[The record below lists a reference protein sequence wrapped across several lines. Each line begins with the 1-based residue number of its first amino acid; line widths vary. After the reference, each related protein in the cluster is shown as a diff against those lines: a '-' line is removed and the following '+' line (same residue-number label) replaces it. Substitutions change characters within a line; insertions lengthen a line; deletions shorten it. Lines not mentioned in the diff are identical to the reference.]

1 MTRAKKSFFNWITGV
16 GGSVL
21 TLILS
26 FITRAVFI
34 RALGDSYLG
43 IEGLFTNILSFLSLA
58 ELGFGSAIVFKLY
71 KPLETDDRPRLRALM
86 RLYRRTYAAVGCV
99 IAGLGLG
106 LIPLLPALIK
116 DYGTLAELHLNGVFI
131 FLIYLFNSAS
141 SYWFFAYKT
150 SFVQAA
156 QRSYVLNLMG
166 YGLKTASSL
175 CQIAVL
181 LLTHDFIV
189 YLLVQI
195 GFGILTNL
203 LYAAVCDR
211 RYPYLREKTGE
222 KVSRQEFR
230 EFLKDCS
237 ALFLFQASTVV
248 INASDNIVLSALL
261 GLQAVGVYFKY
272 TSVKVALLN
281 LLYNFFSGVR
291 ASVGS
296 LYTTGNLD
304 WSRLIFRTISLCT
317 TILFGVTAVGLAVLL
332 NDFVAL
338 WLGPEHVL
346 TVWTRADGTAVPSP
360 LALLIAVELYLTGR
374 AYCYG
379 TFRSSMGLFRQ
390 MRFRPLINIVVN
402 LAVSVAAV
410 PRLGPVGCVVGT
422 IVSYL
427 VSNLLF
433 DPVIICSRALQM
445 PVSRYFLSNLAQDAS
460 VLCGGLASWQL
471 CRLIPLGGVL
481 GFIAHGAVCVAVT
494 GGTLALCFFRTA
506 EFRFLFRTAKSLLPG
521 RKTSGEGQ

>member
-1 MTRAKKSFFNWITGV
+1 MTRTKNSFFNWMTGI
-16 GGSVL
+16 GASVL
-21 TLILS
+21 TLLLS
-26 FITRAVFI
+26 FITRGVFI
-34 RALGDSYLG
+34 RTLGDSYLG

-71 KPLETDDRPRLRALM
+71 KPLEEDDRPRLRALM
-86 RLYRRTYAAVGCV
+86 GLYRRTYAVIGCV
-99 IAGLGLG
+99 IAGLGLC
-106 LIPLLPALIK
+106 LIPLLPTLIK
-116 DYGTLAELHLNGVFI
+116 DYGTLADLGLNGAVI
-131 FLIYLFNSAS
+131 FLIYLINSAS

-156 QRSYVLNLMG
+156 QKSYVLNILG
-166 YGLKTASSL
+166 YGMKIASSL
-175 CQIAVL
+175 CQMAVL
-181 LLTHDFIV
+181 LLTGDFIV

-195 GFGILTNL
+195 GFVILTNL

-211 RYPYLREKTGE
+211 RYPYLREKTGDR
-222 KVSRQEFR
+222 VTRQEFR

-237 ALFLFQASTVV
+237 ALFLYQAATVV

-272 TSVKVALLN
+272 TTVKTALLG

-304 WSRLIFRTISLCT
+304 WSRLVLRTVNLCT
-317 TILFGVTAVGLAVLL
+317 SILFGVTAVGTAVLL
-332 NDFVAL
+332 NDFIAL

-346 TVWTRADGTAVPSP
+346 TLWTTAAGKTVASP
-360 LALLIAVELYLTGR
+360 LAPLIAVELYLTGR

-390 MRFRPLINIVVN
+390 MRFRPLVNMIVN
-402 LAVSVAAV
+402 LAVSICLV

-422 IVSYL
+422 IASYL
-427 VSNLLF
+427 ASNLLF
-433 DPVIICSRALQM
+433 DPFIICGRVLQM
-445 PVSRYFLSNLAQDAS
+445 SVPRYFLSCLMQDGLVVCAGLVS
-460 VLCGGLASWQL
+460 WRLCL
-471 CRLIPLGGVL
+471 LIPLTGVL
-481 GFIAHGAVCVAVT
+481 GFIVHGLVCVAVT
-494 GGTLALCFFRTA
+494 GGAFLVCFRHTS
-506 EFRFLFRTAKSLLPG
+506 EFRFLVNTAKSLLPG
-521 RKTSGEGQ
+521 HGTSGGDA

>member
-16 GGSVL
+16 GASVL
-21 TLILS
+21 TLLLS

-34 RALGDSYLG
+34 DALGNSYLG

-71 KPLETDDRPRLRALM
+71 KPLEEDDRPRLRALM
-86 RLYRRTYAAVGCV
+86 RLYRRTYAVIGCV
-99 IAGLGLG
+99 ITVLGLC

-116 DYGTLAELHLNGVFI
+116 DYDTLARLHLNGVVI

-156 QRSYVLNLMG
+156 QKSYVLNILG
-166 YGLKTASSL
+166 YGIKIASSL

-181 LLTHDFIV
+181 LATGDFIV

-195 GFGILTNL
+195 GFVILGNL
-203 LYAAVCDR
+203 VYAIVCDR
-211 RYPYLREKTGE
+211 QYPYLREKTGDR
-222 KVSRQEFR
+222 VPRQELR
-230 EFLKDCS
+230 EFFKDCS
-237 ALFLFQASTVV
+237 ALFLFQAATVV
-248 INASDNIVLSALL
+248 VNASDNIVLSALL
-261 GLQAVGVYFKY
+261 GLEAVGIYFKY
-272 TSVKVALLN
+272 TSVKTALLG

-304 WSRLIFRTISLCT
+304 WSRLIFRTVNLCT
-317 TILFGVTAVGLAVLL
+317 SILFGITAVGMGVLL
-332 NDFVAL
+332 NDFIAL

-346 TVWTRADGTAVPSP
+346 TVWTAGGKAVPSP
-360 LALLIAVELYLTGR
+360 LALLIAVELYITGR

-379 TFRSSMGLFRQ
+379 TFRSSMGLFRE
-390 MRFRPLINIVVN
+390 MWFRPLVNMVVN
-402 LAVSVAAV
+402 LAVSICTV
-410 PRLGPVGCVVGT
+410 PRLGPAGCVLGT
-422 IVSYL
+422 IISYL

-433 DPVIICSRALQM
+433 DPIIICGKVLKISVA
-445 PVSRYFLSNLAQDAS
+445 RYFLSCLLQD
-460 VLCGGLASWQL
+460 GLTAAAGLVCWRL
-471 CRLIPLGGVL
+471 CRLIPLGGVP
-481 GFIAHGAVCVAVT
+481 GFVVRGVICVAVT
-494 GGTLALCFFRTA
+494 GGMFTVGFWRTG
-506 EFRFLFRTAKSLLPG
+506 EFRFLVSTARSLLPG
-521 RKTSGEGQ
+521 RRAS